1 MKKNKLIDY
10 IEKLKNENL
19 LIEEKIPEELKEKI
33 IDNVTYDSRK
43 VKKNTLFLCKGAKFK
58 LEYLNEDK
66 PYILVNNIRRA
77 IAVLCAMYND
87 FPQNKINMIGI
98 TGTKGK
104 STTSYYIKYILD
116 EYMKELNKEKTAI
129 ISSIDTYD
137 GKTTE

>member
-1 MKKNKLIDY
+1 MKKNKLVDY
-10 IEKLKNENL
+10 IEKLKNEKL
-19 LIEEKIPEELKEKI
+19 LIEENIPEELKEKI

-58 LEYLNEDK
+58 LEYLNDSFNNGAIAYVSDKEYKEEDK

-98 TGTKGK
+98 TATKGK
-104 STTSYYIKYILD
+104 STTSYYIKYR
-116 EYMKELNKEKTAI
+116 Y
-129 ISSIDTYD
+129 Y
-137 GKTTE
+137 